1 MKSIIFGI
9 CIVGMVLFSTTSRAQ
24 IIAIQSGSKVSVR
37 NISGD
42 LISANYYT
50 GLKETAQG
58 GNIVVLWY
66 ETGKIEIRNSQL
78 NLLSSAYYNDLKK
91 VDTAQDFVVLYYKN
105 GKIEVRNK
113 ELKQISS
120 WYL

>member
-1 MKSIIFGI
+1 MKEKLFRIFTIGLI
-9 CIVGMVLFSTTSRAQ
+9 LISTTSRAQ
-24 IIAIQSGSKVSVR
+24 IIAVQSGSKVTVR
-37 NISGD
+37 NISGGM
-42 LISANYYT
+42 ISANYYT
-50 GLKETAQG
+50 GLKETSQG

-91 VDTAQDFVVLYYKN
+91 VDTAQEFVVLYFKN

-113 ELKQISS
+113 ELRQISS